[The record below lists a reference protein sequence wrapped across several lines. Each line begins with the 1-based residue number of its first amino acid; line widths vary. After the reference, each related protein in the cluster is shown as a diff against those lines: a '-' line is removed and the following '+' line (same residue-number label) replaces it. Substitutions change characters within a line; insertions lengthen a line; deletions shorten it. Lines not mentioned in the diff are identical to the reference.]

1 VTTSVAEATGL
12 SNRTPSLRVWW
23 NRQHLGFSG
32 EAVARTLFETE
43 PRIALPVSR
52 NPADPASTGVSVT
65 AYMLS
70 PGDEKIIGDR
80 LHSLLSGGMTREPIA
95 SPAAPAADLSG
106 RWDVRI
112 EYAAGVSTH
121 AFHLRQ
127 RNNEIEGSHQGDF
140 ISRDLSGTIDGD
152 TVRIRSFF
160 SEQTGDSLSFTFSG
174 KAAANEMSGA
184 LDMGEYLSATWKA
197 RRRGA
202 TGN

>member
-1 VTTSVAEATGL
+1 
-12 SNRTPSLRVWW
+12 
-23 NRQHLGFSG
+23 
-32 EAVARTLFETE
+32 
-43 PRIALPVSR
+43 
-52 NPADPASTGVSVT
+52 
-65 AYMLS
+65 
-70 PGDEKIIGDR
+70 
-80 LHSLLSGGMTREPIA
+80 MTREPIA